1 MLVPAPHSVGGA
13 PDRPPICAIDDHL
26 QHVSGSIRRHALR
39 VAAIGSALL
48 VVAWFGIGIRQAI
61 DTDRASA
68 IVQSSATLTPARAR
82 SADRLLHEASFLNPD
97 SQVQLLR
104 SQVAMATDDRGTARR
119 LAAQVTRQEPL
130 NAAAWYQLVR
140 ATGPTA
146 ARALQRLA
154 ALVRTVPEKP

>member
-1 MLVPAPHSVGGA
+1 M
-13 PDRPPICAIDDHL
+13 
-26 QHVSGSIRRHALR
+26 SGSLGRRALR
-39 VAAIGSALL
+39 LAGIGSALL
-48 VVAWFGIGIRQAI
+48 VVAWFGVGIRQAI
-61 DTDRASA
+61 DTNRASS

-82 SADRLLHEASFLNPD
+82 RADQLLREASFLNPD
-97 SQVQLLR
+97 TRVQLLR
-104 SQVAMATDDRGTARR
+104 SQVAMAAGHRGSARR

>member
-1 MLVPAPHSVGGA
+1 M
-13 PDRPPICAIDDHL
+13 
-26 QHVSGSIRRHALR
+26 SGSVRRHALQL
-39 VAAIGSALL
+39 AAVGSALL
-48 VVAWFGIGIRQAI
+48 VIAWFVVGLRQAI

-68 IVQSSATLTPARAR
+68 IVASSATLTPARAR
-82 SADRLLHEASFLNPD
+82 TADRLLSEASFLNPD

-104 SQVAMATDDRGTARR
+104 SQVAMEVGDGGTARR

-140 ATGPTA
+140 ATGPRA

-154 ALVRTVPEKP
+154 ALVRTVPQKP